1 MGRVSAMDVLAEL
14 DELAFELAGG
24 PGRLAALS
32 AGEVEMLRLMSEGAS
47 SAAIGA
53 RLAMSETAAASHVL
67 QILRKLGAANR
78 TEAVSLLL
86 ATPAAPRAQ

>member
-1 MGRVSAMDVLAEL
+1 MDVLAEL

-24 PGRLAALS
+24 PGRLAALTT
-32 AGEVEMLRLMSEGAS
+32 GEVEVLRLLSEGAS

-53 RLAMSETAAASHVL
+53 ELTMSEMAVASLVRE
-67 QILRKLGAANR
+67 ILRKLGAANR

-86 ATPAAPRAQ
+86 ATPTAGGPSRA